1 MTTCT
6 KNWHRRELCE
16 RRSTLIIPLLAK
28 RDAQSGELRGLA
40 VDMSAEIARRIGLP
54 MRLVAFPAASQI
66 TETAKDN
73 VWDVGYLAID
83 PRRANDIDFTAPYLE
98 LEGTFAVSV
107 DSSFSTAADI
117 DRQGVNIAV
126 TKGSAYDLFLSRT
139 ISCAR
144 LVRVHDTPTSI
155 EMLLSRRVDAA
166 AAVRTALAAA
176 VLERAEYRVLKRPFM
191 TIPQAVGVPC
201 GRIAAARYLREVI
214 EDLKSS
220 GFIAKTLRKFGLS
233 DDDAVV
239 APAAPQ
245 ND

>member
-1 MTTCT
+1 M
-6 KNWHRRELCE
+6 
-16 RRSTLIIPLLAK
+16 
-28 RDAQSGELRGLA
+28 
-40 VDMSAEIARRIGLP
+40 
-54 MRLVAFPAASQI
+54 
-66 TETAKDN
+66 
-73 VWDVGYLAID
+73 
-83 PRRANDIDFTAPYLE
+83 
-98 LEGTFAVSV
+98 SV